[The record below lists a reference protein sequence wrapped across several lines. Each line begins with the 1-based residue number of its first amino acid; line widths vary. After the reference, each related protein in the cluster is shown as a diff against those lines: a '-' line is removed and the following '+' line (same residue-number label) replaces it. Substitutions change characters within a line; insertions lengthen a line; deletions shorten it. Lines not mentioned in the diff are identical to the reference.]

1 MNITIHSFGGVLITS
16 ANGNFAV
23 NGGGSMEE
31 MENAYLAPERPLT
44 ALILTSE
51 HLERSRNAALF
62 AQKHHIPVL
71 ASFIMQCKMRLQ
83 KLPLLYCFPPVEI
96 DLYGVKIGFHH
107 IRYDSIDPVF
117 LTLEDDEKI
126 GIVIDGKL
134 DKDTAASLMD
144 CSRILLCNEAEQQ
157 DPAPSALLRRRR
169 SVYNTPEEITEL
181 FRNYGG
187 EIIRNGKDLR
197 ENVVTA

>member
-1 MNITIHSFGGVLITS
+1 MNITINSFGGVLITS
-16 ANGNFAV
+16 AKGNFAV

-31 MENAYLAPERPLT
+31 MEKAYLQPVHPLT

-51 HLERSRNAALF
+51 HLDRSRNAAQF

-83 KLPLLYCFPPVEI
+83 KLPLLYCFPPAEI

-134 DKDTAASLMD
+134 DRESAEKLMD
-144 CSRILLCNEAEQQ
+144 CSRIVLCNEAKLQASMPTARQ
-157 DPAPSALLRRRR
+157 RRIL
-169 SVYNTPEEITEL
+169 SVYNTPEVITEL
-181 FRNYGG
+181 FQNYGG
-187 EIIRNGKDLR
+187 EIIRR
-197 ENVVTA
+197 